1 MMPFNIIML
10 AEELFAFFGDGEV
23 VAWDGKSFSLRAH
36 GRLYSVRYQET
47 EDETV
52 SWGDMHLIDGKGFWL
67 VEFIDES

>member
-10 AEELFAFFGDGEV
+10 AEELFAFFGDGMV
-23 VAWDGKSFSLRAH
+23 VDWDQRTFSFRAH
-36 GRLYSVRYQET
+36 GRLYVAQYHE
-47 EDETV
+47 EMDETI